1 MPLTDI
7 VIRKTKPTDKQMKL
21 FDSKG
26 LYLLLKPNGARYW
39 RMKYRFANKEKAMA
53 LGVYPEVSLAEAR
66 ELRDDARKKLKQ
78 NLDPVNER
86 KQAKITAYI
95 EATNQFETVAMEWLE
110 RQKNRWTPKHTTKI
124 LNAFKR
130 YIFPDLGHRSIVEIN
145 APELLRTMRK
155 IEAKGLHETCIK
167 VLQSCG
173 AVFRYGIVTGR
184 CDRNPAADLRGA
196 LTHPVSTPQAAL
208 SAQEL
213 PEFLRTLK
221 LYQGH
226 RLTKV
231 AINLIVLTFVRT
243 TELRAAEWKEF
254 DLDAKEPI
262 WRIPAARMKMRSDHL
277 VPLAPQAV
285 ELLRHVHQISGR
297 SRLVF
302 PSQASPSKPISQNT
316 MIYALYRMG
325 YHTRATMHG
334 FRATASTILNEQGWR
349 ADVIERQL
357 AHTER
362 NKVRAVYNR
371 AEYLSERREMM
382 LAWADYLDGL
392 T

>member
-7 VIRKTKPTDKQMKL
+7 AIRKTKPTDKPMKL
-21 FDSKG
+21 FDSHG

-39 RMKYRFANKEKAMA
+39 RLKYRFAGKEKAMA
-53 LGVYPEVSLAEAR
+53 LGVYPEVSLAQAR
-66 ELRDDARKKLKQ
+66 ELRDEARSKLKQ

-86 KQAKITAYI
+86 KQAKITAFI
-95 EATNQFETVAMEWLE
+95 EATNQFETVALEWLE

-124 LNAFKR
+124 LNALKR
-130 YIFPDLGHRSIVEIN
+130 YAFPDLGQRSIANIN

-155 IEAKGLHETCIK
+155 IEAKGIHETSMK

-196 LTHPVSTPQAAL
+196 LTRPNSTPQAAL
-208 SAQEL
+208 TAQEL
-213 PEFLRTLK
+213 PEFLKTLNK
-221 LYQGH
+221 YQGH
-226 RLTKV
+226 RLTKF
-231 AINLIVLTFVRT
+231 AIKLIVLTFVRT
-243 TELRAAEWKEF
+243 IELRAAEWQEL

-262 WRIPAARMKMRSDHL
+262 WRIPACRMKMRSDHL

-285 ELLRHVHQISGR
+285 EILRQVHELTGR
-297 SRLVF
+297 GRLVF
-302 PSQASPSKPISQNT
+302 PSQSSPAKPLSQNT

-325 YHTRATMHG
+325 YHSRATMHG

-392 T
+392 V

>member
-7 VIRKTKPTDKQMKL
+7 TIKKTKPTEKPMKL
-21 FDSKG
+21 FDSNG

-39 RMKYRFANKEKAMA
+39 RLKYRFAGKEKAMA

-66 ELRDDARKKLKQ
+66 TLRDDARRKLKQ

-86 KQAKITAYI
+86 KQAKITAHI
-95 EATNQFETVAMEWLE
+95 EATNQFETVALDWLE
-110 RQKNRWTPKHTTKI
+110 RQKNRWTPKHTTKV
-124 LNAFKR
+124 LNALKR
-130 YIFPDLGHRSIVEIN
+130 YVFPDLSHRSIADIN

-155 IEAKGLHETCIK
+155 VEAKGIHETSVK

-196 LTHPVSTPQAAL
+196 LTRPNPTPQAAL
-208 SAQEL
+208 SAHEL
-213 PEFLRTLK
+213 PEFLKTLEK
-221 LYQGH
+221 YQGH
-226 RLTKV
+226 IQTKI
-231 AINLIVLTFVRT
+231 AIKLIILTFVRT
-243 TELRAAEWKEF
+243 TELRAAQWQEF

-262 WRIPAARMKMRSDHL
+262 WRIPAVRMKMRAEHL

-285 ELLRHVHQISGR
+285 ELLRQLQAISGKGQ
-297 SRLVF
+297 LIF
-302 PSQASPSKPISQNT
+302 PSQSSALRPISQNT

-325 YHTRATMHG
+325 YHSRATMHG

-357 AHTER
+357 AHTEQ

-371 AEYLSERREMM
+371 AEYLNERREMM
-382 LAWADYLDGL
+382 LAWADYLDNL
-392 T
+392 

>member
-1 MPLTDI
+1 MSLTDI
-7 VIRKTKPTDKQMKL
+7 AIKKTKPTDKPMKL
-21 FDSKG
+21 FDSNG
-26 LYLLLKPNGARYW
+26 LYLLVKPNGARYW
-39 RMKYRFANKEKAMA
+39 RLKYRFAGKEKAMA

-66 ELRDDARKKLKQ
+66 ELRDDARRKLKQ

-86 KQAKITAYI
+86 KQAKITAFI

-124 LNAFKR
+124 LNALKR
-130 YIFPDLGHRSIVEIN
+130 YAFPDLGQRSIADIN

-155 IEAKGLHETCIK
+155 VEAKGIHETSMK

-184 CDRNPAADLRGA
+184 CDSNPAADLKGA
-196 LTHPVSTPQAAL
+196 LTRPNPTPQAAL
-208 SAQEL
+208 NAQEL
-213 PEFLRTLK
+213 PTFLATLEK
-221 LYQGH
+221 YQGH
-226 RLTKV
+226 IQTKL
-231 AINLIVLTFVRT
+231 AMKLIIFTFVRT
-243 TELRAAEWKEF
+243 TELRAAEWQEF
-254 DLDAKEPI
+254 DLDASEPI
-262 WRIPAARMKMRSDHL
+262 WRIPAARMKMRNDHL
-277 VPLAPQAV
+277 VPLAPQVVA
-285 ELLRHVHQISGR
+285 LLRQAHTLSGQG
-297 SRLVF
+297 RLVF
-302 PSQASPSKPISQNT
+302 PSQSSASKPISQNT

-325 YHTRATMHG
+325 YHSRATMHG

-357 AHTER
+357 AHVEQ

-371 AEYLSERREMM
+371 AEYLAERREMM

-392 T
+392 